1 MSKDGPET
9 MVHEELNV
17 HVHSTGGPGMWRI
30 RFVLGECREVCTGV
44 EPTHPLLLLKWH
56 ARWKVCG
63 VDGESWHSRDRIWYL
78 TIEGD
83 EGGRVTDSG
92 GRDD

>member
-1 MSKDGPET
+1 M
-9 MVHEELNV
+9 
-17 HVHSTGGPGMWRI
+17 
-30 RFVLGECREVCTGV
+30 GV

-56 ARWKVCG
+56 ARWRVCG
-63 VDGESWHSRDRIWYL
+63 VDGESWHSRDRICYL
-78 TIEGD
+78 TILEGD

>member
-1 MSKDGPET
+1 M
-9 MVHEELNV
+9 HA
-17 HVHSTGGPGMWRI
+17 
-30 RFVLGECREVCTGV
+30 GV

-63 VDGESWHSRDRIWYL
+63 VYGESWHSRDRICYL